1 MVWATSKMIRVAYYT
16 NLEKNESQKIC
27 FIELPQPSSD
37 SNFPTHL
44 IKEWRIANT
53 KAPSILIL
61 ESKQIEHDEYHPRN
75 ITFITSWY
83 NQLKIIELIYNEKE
97 DKFKPSIVHKKNIQ
111 FDGNFSRFISSS
123 CLFDVSS

>member
-1 MVWATSKMIRVAYYT
+1 MR
-16 NLEKNESQKIC
+16 ER
-27 FIELPQPSSD
+27 
-37 SNFPTHL
+37 
-44 IKEWRIANT
+44 RIANT

-61 ESKQIEHDEYHPRN
+61 ESKQIEHDDYHPRN

-97 DKFKPSIVHKKNIQ
+97 DKFKPSTCHKKNIQ
-111 FDGNFSRFISSS
+111 FDGNISRFISSS